1 LGSGGLQ
8 NGHGHAQYASLGDE
22 LRALWRLQR
31 EQEPKSPFV
40 FTSERGAPFTT
51 AGFAQ
56 GVLIVA
62 VVTAPSRPELS
73 DPAGSPP
80 IAHRREVTKS
90 RCVAGAIRLIVA
102 RDVEPMKG
110 RSAPLACSV
119 PRAKY
124 TRVSAAHRLPI
135 PPTDWSESPRTTG
148 EPKITPS
155 MSVAGRASSAGWPG
169 TRIGIGIAR

>member
-1 LGSGGLQ
+1 
-8 NGHGHAQYASLGDE
+8 
-22 LRALWRLQR
+22 
-31 EQEPKSPFV
+31 V

-90 RCVAGAIRLIVA
+90 RCAAGAIRLIVA

-110 RSAPLACSV
+110 RSAPPCLLSTASKIHSRKRGASATNPADRLGRVAKDDRRAENHAFNERGGTCVKCGMTWNAYRDRDSPLARQMRTGKKPSN
-119 PRAKY
+119 K
-124 TRVSAAHRLPI
+124 SA
-135 PPTDWSESPRTTG
+135 
-148 EPKITPS
+148 
-155 MSVAGRASSAGWPG
+155 
-169 TRIGIGIAR
+169 